1 MVYKMGEV
9 AEKALTISVNSF
21 VSGKDRSE
29 EVKELSDILL
39 SMTVEAE
46 EKAFELIAKYQPVA
60 SDLRIINSHM
70 KIAYDLERF
79 GRYAWDI
86 ASICK
91 RFGGLQDCQEW
102 IAPFFEEMGEK
113 VLIMVRISID
123 SFKTHNAELAE
134 TISVTET
141 RVDEMYFEFLDKLVE
156 QAHET
161 SECTISSVLGIRYL
175 ERIADHA
182 TYIAEAVVYVTTG
195 RKTSL
200 R

>member
-21 VSGKDRSE
+21 VSGKDTSE

-39 SMTVEAE
+39 SMTVETE

-91 RFGGLQDCQEW
+91 RFGGLQGCQ
-102 IAPFFEEMGEK
+102 
-113 VLIMVRISID
+113 
-123 SFKTHNAELAE
+123 
-134 TISVTET
+134 
-141 RVDEMYFEFLDKLVE
+141 
-156 QAHET
+156 
-161 SECTISSVLGIRYL
+161 
-175 ERIADHA
+175 
-182 TYIAEAVVYVTTG
+182 
-195 RKTSL
+195 
-200 R
+200 